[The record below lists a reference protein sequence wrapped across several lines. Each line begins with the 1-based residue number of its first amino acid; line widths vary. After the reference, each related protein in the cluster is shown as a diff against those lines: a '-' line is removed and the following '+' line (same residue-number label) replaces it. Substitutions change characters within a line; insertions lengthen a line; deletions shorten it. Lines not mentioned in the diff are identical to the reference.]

1 MKRAGFLL
9 AFLIILGLPVFAGE
23 VKPAEDVK
31 LPQIFIW
38 AIPEDED
45 GAVTTEK
52 QTKKSKKN
60 EETKRTHSGCCTRC
74 WHDERPR
81 ERNLEHCNRYHR
93 QAQRQR

>member
-23 VKPAEDVK
+23 VKPAEELK

-52 QTKKSKKN
+52 QTKKSKKIYK
-60 EETKRTHSGCCTRC
+60 T
-74 WHDERPR
+74 
-81 ERNLEHCNRYHR
+81 HR
-93 QAQRQR
+93 QTYPFRQ